1 MIYMMY
7 VRYLVPV
14 VVVVG
19 GGVLLSK
26 QIARFDAD
34 IPWEEQISDIDVQ
47 NV

>member
-1 MIYMMY
+1 MY
-7 VRYLVPV
+7 GTCGGGGG
-14 VVVVG
+14 G

>member
-1 MIYMMY
+1 MY
-7 VRYLVPV
+7 GTCGG
-14 VVVVG
+14 G